1 MVNYGYDCINWTEEE
16 MMELAKEL
24 EVLCRKNPDKYN
36 MFPYV
41 EVNGLY
47 EGVRIRRIT
56 HLPNNDNNQFEKK
69 ADKVYFKVCAK
80 IGKK

>member
-24 EVLCRKNPDKYN
+24 EVLCSKNPDKYN
-36 MFPYV
+36 MHPHV

-47 EGVRIRRIT
+47 DGVRIRRIT
-56 HLPNNDNNQFEKK
+56 HLKNESLFVKE
-69 ADKVYFKVCAK
+69 ADKIFLKFCEK
-80 IGKK
+80 INKK